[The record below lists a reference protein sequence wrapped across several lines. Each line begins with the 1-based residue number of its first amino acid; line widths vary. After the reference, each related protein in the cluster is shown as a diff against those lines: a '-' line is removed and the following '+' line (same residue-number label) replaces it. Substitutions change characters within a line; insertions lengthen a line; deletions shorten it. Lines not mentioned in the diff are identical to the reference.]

1 MSPALTPRCWPIAR
15 LLSRNPLV
23 RRNDRI
29 EALTL
34 CLATALALVAIPFSF
49 LVHSEVHAAQTERN
63 IAILGAHLAA
73 NDGDVDFATL
83 EQMLETGA
91 PPTVH

>member
-1 MSPALTPRCWPIAR
+1 MPANDWTEKLRDILDVPRERKPM
-15 LLSRNPLV
+15 
-23 RRNDRI
+23 
-29 EALTL
+29 TL
-34 CLATALALVAIPFSF
+34 AQRALVDDWADRFAAAM
-49 LVHSEVHAAQTERN
+49 EVHAAQTERN